1 LDVCAQPFIDWDW
14 DGRIQKIGP
23 YYRVFK
29 RVSMNWKGNVGNMS
43 MIEVRHLVPPH
54 GAERAPLLTPDLCFV
69 PFTPGH

>member
-1 LDVCAQPFIDWDW
+1 MKPTLVGVQPFIDWDW

-43 MIEVRHLVPPH
+43 MIEVHVRP
-54 GAERAPLLTPDLCFV
+54 
-69 PFTPGH
+69 